1 MNGTILTL
9 MEKLLDF
16 HIFFE
21 GFYENRLKNK
31 LMIDD
36 YALKNTAAI
45 LKSLESK
52 HCELYRETMNSYSK
66 YDIPISE
73 NIMSEVDFFLI
84 TLKQSLSGYGI
95 MNAKQMIANAIDYEN
110 KQIFLLSKIIDML
123 KIEIQENEPIALIE
137 MLKKA
142 EENNLALLNPF
153 I

>member
-1 MNGTILTL
+1 MSGTIVIL

-21 GFYENRLKNK
+21 GFYENLLKSK
-31 LMIDD
+31 LIIDD

-52 HCELYRETMNSYSK
+52 HCELYRETIHSYSK
-66 YDIPISE
+66 NNIPVSD
-73 NIMSEVDFFLI
+73 NILSEVDFFLI
-84 TLKQSLSGYGI
+84 TLKQSLSSYGI
-95 MNAKQMIANAIDYEN
+95 MNGKQMIANAIDYEN

-123 KIEIQENEPIALIE
+123 AIEKPDNDSVTLME
-137 MLKKA
+137 MLKKE

>member
-1 MNGTILTL
+1 

-21 GFYENRLKNK
+21 GFYENLLKSK
-31 LMIDD
+31 LIIDD

-52 HCELYRETMNSYSK
+52 HCELYRETIHSYSK
-66 YDIPISE
+66 NNIPVSD
-73 NIMSEVDFFLI
+73 NILSEVDFFLI
-84 TLKQSLSGYGI
+84 TLKQSLSSYGI
-95 MNAKQMIANAIDYEN
+95 MNGKQMIANAIDYEN

-123 KIEIQENEPIALIE
+123 AIEKPDNDSVTLME
-137 MLKKA
+137 MLKKE